1 MITDGTTGR
10 IMAPTDRNPIVS
22 GQTRER
28 NATYLGTLFRPA
40 DLNDKEDTTRRNA
53 TWGVNKDDIYCDV
66 KARTSFITLGSKDAT
81 ERCDEEDGGGHYF
94 DGAEPAYFNRWYL
107 DQTAYPGTPLWPA
120 AARSEF
126 GICCAYHYATFGTNG
141 YREMTAD
148 HGIAYDRK
156 TVTSAELKGSS
167 AVKYNA
173 FSASR
178 GFSLTTPAFPKFYHN
193 KLNMCWRDGIPIAA
207 NPLPVNLT
215 APLPTRSG
223 NMCRVGDPNTENVVE
238 YEGDPLRNPWDNWHP
253 APMPPL
259 HIKTKVRRG
268 TDAGKTVESVK
279 IEQFDT
285 LTVAE
290 RGNYTPGHTSCRA
303 IRRAAGGV
311 YNFRNIQPRK
321 NKATIHRS
329 FVPVVWGSDEWGSP
343 RSTETECTDSTNE
356 DILEKC
362 LEDSAT
368 SGCCPGEESGVFFN
382 SWSDGLEICR
392 EEQINYVTYST
403 LLKEFYGCKDKC
415 DSKETC
421 KPFRW
426 HHNMVRKG
434 QSDTCVDFVCVSEH
448 YQLTFDGV
456 GFNFLDDMQAELF
469 PQTNITATSLCSQPD
484 HWGGMV
490 PLPIA
495 SLLDLRASNLSETF
509 GLILTMD
516 RLALLDTN
524 QPNTPQV

>member
-40 DLNDKEDTTRRNA
+40 DLNDKEETTRRNA
-53 TWGVNKDDIYCDV
+53 TWGVNKDDIYCDA
-66 KARTSFITLGSKDAT
+66 KARAAFITLGSKNGN
-81 ERCDEEDGGGHYF
+81 EKCDEDDGGGHYF
-94 DGAEPAYFNRWYL
+94 DGTEPAYFNRWYL
-107 DQTAYPGTPLWPA
+107 DQNAYPGTPLWPA

-126 GICCAYHYATFGTNG
+126 GVCCAYHYATFGTNG

-156 TVTSAELKGSS
+156 TATSAELKGSS
-167 AVKYNA
+167 AVKHNA

-178 GFSLTTPAFPKFYHN
+178 GFSLTTPAFPTFYHN

-259 HIKTKVRRG
+259 HIKTNTRQT
-268 TDAGKTVESVK
+268 TDADYDVRSVS
-279 IEQFDT
+279 IEKFDT

-290 RGNYTPGHTSCRA
+290 RGNYTPGHASCRA

-311 YNFRNIQPRK
+311 YNFRNILPRK
-321 NKATIHRS
+321 NKAAVHRS
-329 FVPVVWGSDEWGSP
+329 FVPVVWGSDEWGSLK
-343 RSTETECTDSTNE
+343 SGCVEADL
-356 DILEKC
+356 LENC
-362 LEDSAT
+362 FAGLANP
-368 SGCCPGEESGVFFN
+368 GCCPGEDPGVFFN

-392 EEQINYVTYST
+392 EERINYVTYST
-403 LLKEFYGCKDKC
+403 MMKGFGGCKDKC

-421 KPFRW
+421 KPSRW
-426 HHNMVRKG
+426 HHNMVRTQ
-434 QSDTCVDFVCVSEH
+434 QSDTCVDFVCVS
-448 YQLTFDGV
+448 DK
-456 GFNFLDDMQAELF
+456 
-469 PQTNITATSLCSQPD
+469 TATASSSCSRYTD
-484 HWGGMV
+484 SGATSGMV
-490 PLPIA
+490 PLPVA

-516 RLALLDTN
+516 RLALLDAN